1 MEVNNFIRLNNY
13 YRDMWNRQ
21 SLTLQP
27 LTRLTPTNVKFIFTS
42 VEHEVL
48 KYIKPIIKMLCDIR
62 IFTLEWLFFIH
73 TDAKDYQLKVKI
85 VQWFKHI
92 TFYSLN
98 LIGNQYGYNI
108 TDKGLLS
115 FVETF
120 NWIYNKLLGNKIWV
134 YTDHKN
140 LTCKY
145 FNTDIVMWWRLT
157 IEEHMT

>member
-1 MEVNNFIRLNNY
+1 MMIKSLKYEPEAPMKWIAQVENFTIRATFIVY
-13 YRDMWNRQ
+13 F
-21 SLTLQP
+21 SLTQLST
-27 LTRLTPTNVKFIFTS
+27 TRS
-42 VEHEVL
+42 VMWKCHMSDSTEG
-48 KYIKPIIKMLCDIR
+48 
-62 IFTLEWLFFIH
+62 
-73 TDAKDYQLKVKI
+73 I

-98 LIGNQYGYNI
+98 LIGNQFGYNI

-157 IEEHMT
+157 IEEHIT

>member
-62 IFTLEWLFFIH
+62 IFTLE
-73 TDAKDYQLKVKI
+73 
-85 VQWFKHI
+85 
-92 TFYSLN
+92 
-98 LIGNQYGYNI
+98 
-108 TDKGLLS
+108 
-115 FVETF
+115 
-120 NWIYNKLLGNKIWV
+120 
-134 YTDHKN
+134 
-140 LTCKY
+140 
-145 FNTDIVMWWRLT
+145 
-157 IEEHMT
+157 